1 MARRRRVAAHA
12 PGTLAMGNTKD
23 NGTRRHSSAA
33 GSDPSTTGFTPAQ
46 VASHL
51 QVSADGLE
59 RLCRRFGRY
68 LSRDAAAP
76 NATFSHADVAM
87 LATVQRLLN
96 QGYDDAQIDHSLTP
110 PRVVATETAPDIPTA
125 LAATRVTGQDDDG
138 EDSSDANAGE
148 PAAGLA
154 RLVGDAMNTLAG
166 TQQAVLNNQS
176 SLREM
181 LNVVVQDNFNL
192 KDENRKLRDRMLEL
206 ERALAEYQRREETR
220 KERSEGRLRALEA
233 TVAALQQQ
241 IAQLVQLQR
250 QQQRRRGWFG

>member
-1 MARRRRVAAHA
+1 
-12 PGTLAMGNTKD
+12 MGNTMGD
-23 NGTRRHSSAA
+23 SMPA
-33 GSDPSTTGFTPAQ
+33 TGFTPAQ
-46 VASHL
+46 AAAHL
-51 QVSADGLE
+51 RVSVDGLE

-76 NATFSHADVAM
+76 NATFSHADLAM
-87 LATVQRLLN
+87 LATVQRMLN
-96 QGYDDAQIDHSLTP
+96 QGYDDAQIDRSLAP
-110 PRVVATETAPDIPTA
+110 PLPAAAPLETATDEESDAETLPTT
-125 LAATRVTGQDDDG
+125 LAATRLTDQEMDQDDDG
-138 EDSSDANAGE
+138 GDDNTGSS
-148 PAAGLA
+148 PTTGLA

-166 TQQAVLNNQS
+166 TQQAVLNSQS

>member
-1 MARRRRVAAHA
+1 MQRPTPA
-12 PGTLAMGNTKD
+12 
-23 NGTRRHSSAA
+23 S
-33 GSDPSTTGFTPAQ
+33 FTPAQ
-46 VASHL
+46 VAGHL
-51 QVSADGLE
+51 NLSPDGLE

-68 LSRDAAAP
+68 LSRDAANAHFSH
-76 NATFSHADVAM
+76 ATFSHADVAM

-96 QGYDDAQIDHSLTP
+96 QGYDDAQIDRSLTSLLS
-110 PRVVATETAPDIPTA
+110 ETPVEPDEETRAGETDIPAPALTTA
-125 LAATRVTGQDDDG
+125 LSARSASLDEQDQSDELDG
-138 EDSSDANAGE
+138 DISGGDISGGE
-148 PAAGLA
+148 PSTGLA
-154 RLVGDAMNTLAG
+154 RLVGDAMSTLAG
-166 TQQAVLNNQS
+166 TQQAVLNSQS
-176 SLREM
+176 ALREM

>member
-1 MARRRRVAAHA
+1 MARRRRVAA
-12 PGTLAMGNTKD
+12 
-23 NGTRRHSSAA
+23 RAA
-33 GSDPSTTGFTPAQ
+33 GGSVLEDLTPRPAHPSPRDTQPAGFTPAE
-46 VASHL
+46 VAGHL
-51 QVSADGLE
+51 DISLDALD
-59 RLCRRFGRY
+59 RLRLRFARY
-68 LSRDAAAP
+68 LSRGAAA
-76 NATFSHADVAM
+76 ADARFVHADVATLVM
-87 LATVQRLLN
+87 LQRLLD
-96 QGYDDAQIDHSLTP
+96 QGYDEGQIAQALTP
-110 PRVVATETAPDIPTA
+110 PPVPTSQAEDAKAAHAATA
-125 LAATRVTGQDDDG
+125 LTTTPHIG
-138 EDSSDANAGE
+138 GE
-148 PAAGLA
+148 PSEAGTGLA

-166 TQQAVLNNQS
+166 TQQAVLNSQG

-220 KERSEGRLRALEA
+220 KERSESRLRALEA

>member
-1 MARRRRVAAHA
+1 MQR
-12 PGTLAMGNTKD
+12 P
-23 NGTRRHSSAA
+23 SSAT
-33 GSDPSTTGFTPAQ
+33 DPGAPAGFTPAQ
-46 VASHL
+46 VAGHL
-51 QVSADGLE
+51 NLSPDGLE

-68 LSRDAAAP
+68 LSRDAANARFSH
-76 NATFSHADVAM
+76 ATFSHADVAM
-87 LATVQRLLN
+87 LATIQRLLN
-96 QGYDDAQIDHSLTP
+96 QGYDDVQIDRSLTP
-110 PRVVATETAPDIPTA
+110 PLPDTPNPPVEARAGETDIPAAA
-125 LAATRVTGQDDDG
+125 LTTTHAAHFGDENDDTSG
-138 EDSSDANAGE
+138 DASGSESAT
-148 PAAGLA
+148 GLA
-154 RLVGDAMNTLAG
+154 RLVGDAMSTLAG
-166 TQQAVLNNQS
+166 TQQAVLNSQS

-192 KDENRKLRDRMLEL
+192 KDENRKLRERMLEL

>member
-1 MARRRRVAAHA
+1 MQRPMPA
-12 PGTLAMGNTKD
+12 
-23 NGTRRHSSAA
+23 S
-33 GSDPSTTGFTPAQ
+33 FTPAQ
-46 VASHL
+46 VAGHL
-51 QVSADGLE
+51 NLSPDGLE

-68 LSRDAAAP
+68 LSRDAANAHFSH
-76 NATFSHADVAM
+76 ATFSHADVAM

-96 QGYDDAQIDHSLTP
+96 QGYDDAQIDRSLTSP
-110 PRVVATETAPDIPTA
+110 LSETPVEPDEETRAGETDIPAPALTTA
-125 LAATRVTGQDDDG
+125 LSASLDKQDQSDELDG
-138 EDSSDANAGE
+138 DLSGGE
-148 PAAGLA
+148 PSTGLA
-154 RLVGDAMNTLAG
+154 RLVGDAMSTLAG
-166 TQQAVLNNQS
+166 TQQAVLNSQS
-176 SLREM
+176 ALREM

>member
-1 MARRRRVAAHA
+1 MARRRRVAA
-12 PGTLAMGNTKD
+12 
-23 NGTRRHSSAA
+23 RAA
-33 GSDPSTTGFTPAQ
+33 GGSGLEEPTPRPAHPSPRDTQPAGFTPAE
-46 VASHL
+46 VAGHL
-51 QVSADGLE
+51 DISPDALD
-59 RLCRRFGRY
+59 RLRLRFARY
-68 LSRDAAAP
+68 LSRGAAA
-76 NATFSHADVAM
+76 ADARFVHADVATLVM
-87 LATVQRLLN
+87 LQRLLD
-96 QGYDDAQIDHSLTP
+96 QGYDDGQIAQALTP
-110 PRVVATETAPDIPTA
+110 PPVPTSQAEDADAVHAATA
-125 LAATRVTGQDDDG
+125 LATTHSG
-138 EDSSDANAGE
+138 GE
-148 PAAGLA
+148 PSEAGTGLA

-166 TQQAVLNNQS
+166 TQQAVLNSQS

-220 KERSEGRLRALEA
+220 KERSESRLRALEA

>member
-1 MARRRRVAAHA
+1 MPRSNPSSRRETPPAGFSPAEVAGH
-12 PGTLAMGNTKD
+12 LD
-23 NGTRRHSSAA
+23 VSAA
-33 GSDPSTTGFTPAQ
+33 E
-46 VASHL
+46 
-51 QVSADGLE
+51 LE
-59 RLCRRFGRY
+59 QLCRRFARY
-68 LSRDAAAP
+68 LSRGVTASAARFGQS
-76 NATFSHADVAM
+76 TFSHADVAT
-87 LATVQRLLN
+87 LVTVQRLLD
-96 QGYDDAQIDHSLTP
+96 QGYDDAQIEDFLTP
-110 PRVVATETAPDIPTA
+110 PPLPSAKQSPSLDGKPIDETENHHPAAALSTAHASEHDPVHDAEPTA
-125 LAATRVTGQDDDG
+125 MARFV
-138 EDSSDANAGE
+138 SDA
-148 PAAGLA
+148 
-154 RLVGDAMNTLAG
+154 MSTLAN
-166 TQQAVLNNQS
+166 TQQAVLNNQT

>member
-1 MARRRRVAAHA
+1 MPPPSHAAN
-12 PGTLAMGNTKD
+12 PGTPPA
-23 NGTRRHSSAA
+23 
-33 GSDPSTTGFTPAQ
+33 GFTPGQAARQ
-46 VASHL
+46 L
-51 QVSADGLE
+51 NVSADGLE

-76 NATFSHADVAM
+76 NAASSYATFSHADVAM
-87 LATVQRLLN
+87 LATIQRLLN
-96 QGYDDAQIDHSLTP
+96 QGYDDAQIERSLTP
-110 PRVVATETAPDIPTA
+110 PPASAEPSEPAGAIGEIDAGEATIPATA
-125 LAATRVTGQDDDG
+125 LATTHATDVNDG
-138 EDSSDANAGE
+138 DPGSDSGNNSAGE
-148 PAAGLA
+148 AATGLA

-166 TQQAVLNNQS
+166 TQQAVLNSQS